1 MCNRWNQGGDE
12 QEQSVHQWA
21 LPTVRMCVQR
31 LNTTEGGNGE
41 YFTTCVYTCYF
52 CVLSFSEICGSY
64 IQKHLFFISS
74 EMVIVFKATKSGTPA
89 LIINQAFIFSF
100 M

>member
-41 YFTTCVYTCYF
+41 YLTTCAYTCYF
-52 CVLSFSEICGSY
+52 CVLSFSGICGSY
-64 IQKHLFFISS
+64 IQKYLFLSHPRWSLFLKQQNLGHLH
-74 EMVIVFKATKSGTPA
+74 
-89 LIINQAFIFSF
+89 
-100 M
+100 